1 MWYSPKCPPLLFHIW
16 GFGIAWWCRTCNLLL
31 IAISPEK
38 NQNSYRSLQ
47 HPSVSWLCKSHELN
61 NHTAEIPLKNH
72 FPAEAPEK
80 NIMCSAETSKKHH
93 VSCLNSH

>member
-1 MWYSPKCPPLLFHIW
+1 MVIFHSYVK
-16 GFGIAWWCRTCNLLL
+16 L
-31 IAISPEK
+31 PEG
-38 NQNSYRSLQ
+38 
-47 HPSVSWLCKSHELN
+47 
-61 NHTAEIPLKNH
+61 NHTAEIPLKIH